1 MSQARAV
8 PVALAA
14 SGSPRAGLRFASVIS
29 RRSDACSRARMT
41 PILVRTRLF
50 QFTRPGNAT
59 RLARDCP
66 AKKSQPLRGN
76 FGRTTRRFATRI
88 WNPGNVVS
96 TASFPHHSTPLAAI
110 RFGARKEGGST
121 YAERYRFVS
130 PVRKTGRPHSADQ
143 FSLTLC
149 RQAARGAADRARSPF
164 ASQPS
169 HSALTAK
176 SQNIGFALSRLA
188 HVAQASQFW
197 ISPGSRAQAASVP
210 ATMLGNARAP
220 RTCASGPSQKRPD
233 LASPPSQSDTSPS
246 GYAPGRQSAPLH
258 PLRSPPCRFD
268 LPARSQRVGARAIA
282 RLQHRKPG
290 GGRLPRSC
298 NLRAD
303 CRRWKSSARLPRRN
317 DTAHS
322 VTADQRPDPADPR

>member
-1 MSQARAV
+1 MPLAMGTRLEPRSPSKTKLARCARRKVSSRAVRQVTCTQPQPHDALPCDVISSRMSQARAV

-41 PILVRTRLF
+41 PVLVRTRLF

-96 TASFPHHSTPLAAI
+96 TASFPHHSTSLAAI
-110 RFGARKEGGST
+110 RFGARKEGQHLRGTLSLRFAGSENWPT
-121 YAERYRFVS
+121 SLRRPIQS
-130 PVRKTGRPHSADQ
+130 DTLPSGCVRCCRSRP
-143 FSLTLC
+143 FTL
-149 RQAARGAADRARSPF
+149 

-176 SQNIGFALSRLA
+176 SQNI
-188 HVAQASQFW
+188 
-197 ISPGSRAQAASVP
+197 
-210 ATMLGNARAP
+210 
-220 RTCASGPSQKRPD
+220 
-233 LASPPSQSDTSPS
+233 LASRCRDSP
-246 GYAPGRQSAPLH
+246 
-258 PLRSPPCRFD
+258 
-268 LPARSQRVGARAIA
+268 
-282 RLQHRKPG
+282 
-290 GGRLPRSC
+290 
-298 NLRAD
+298 
-303 CRRWKSSARLPRRN
+303 
-317 DTAHS
+317 T
-322 VTADQRPDPADPR
+322 

>member
-1 MSQARAV
+1 MRCCRSRPLTLRVA
-8 PVALAA
+8 ALA
-14 SGSPRAGLRFASVIS
+14 L
-29 RRSDACSRARMT
+29 RSD
-41 PILVRTRLF
+41 
-50 QFTRPGNAT
+50 G
-59 RLARDCP
+59 
-66 AKKSQPLRGN
+66 
-76 FGRTTRRFATRI
+76 
-88 WNPGNVVS
+88 
-96 TASFPHHSTPLAAI
+96 
-110 RFGARKEGGST
+110 KES
-121 YAERYRFVS
+121 E
-130 PVRKTGRPHSADQ
+130 H
-143 FSLTLC
+143 
-149 RQAARGAADRARSPF
+149 
-164 ASQPS
+164 
-169 HSALTAK
+169 
-176 SQNIGFALSRLA
+176 IGFALSRLA

-282 RLQHRKPG
+282 RLQHRKPS
-290 GGRLPRSC
+290 GGRQPRSC

-322 VTADQRPDPADPR
+322 VTADQRPEPADPRRNNLLRSADGMGDCSTRHGTTRVIFSCLSLCRRRNT